1 MSGETEPGETEPG
14 ETGSGQSQPGAKV
27 LVVGGGGRE
36 HAIVWSLAKS
46 PSVVEVITAP
56 GNPGTATEPGCRNV
70 AITATDIAALVDFA
84 VAESIDLVVVG
95 PEDPLVMGLVDR
107 LADEQI
113 PAFGPSAAA
122 AQLEGS
128 KSHCKDFLLRNGI
141 PTGRSQSFTDSA
153 PALAYLADLVVP
165 PVVKADGL
173 AAGKGVIVAETHEEA
188 AMAVREI
195 LDDGRFGAAGAELL
209 LEERLHGPEVS
220 ILAFCD
226 GDQFH
231 IMPAAQDHKRL
242 LVGDAGPNTGGMGAF
257 YPSPVADAELLDE
270 IGRTVL
276 APSLAA
282 LAAEGR
288 PYRGVLYAGMM
299 LTAEG
304 PKVIE
309 YNCRFGDPET
319 EVVLPLLESDLYEVF
334 MACATG
340 SLDDV
345 DIEWS
350 PDAAVT
356 VVMASAGYPVSSSEP
371 TPISGL
377 GDAMEA
383 DCIVFHAGTAVRDDE
398 IVTAGGRVLTVT
410 ARRETLTD
418 AADAAHHGVSLI
430 SFDGVQHRADIA
442 RATAEVRS

>member
-1 MSGETEPGETEPG
+1 MSGETEPRAAD
-14 ETGSGQSQPGAKV
+14 SGATV

-36 HAIVWSLAKS
+36 HAIVWALAKS
-46 PSVVEVITAP
+46 PSVATVITAP
-56 GNPGTATEPGCRNV
+56 GNPGTAAEPGCRNV
-70 AITATDIAALVDFA
+70 AIRATDVAGLVEFA
-84 VAESIDLVVVG
+84 VAENVDLVVVG

-107 LADEQI
+107 LAERGI
-113 PAFGPSAAA
+113 AAFGPSAAA

-128 KSHCKDFLLRNGI
+128 KSHCKDFLLRNEI

-188 AMAVREI
+188 AVAIREI
-195 LDDGRFGAAGAELL
+195 LDDGRFGDAGTELL

-226 GDQFH
+226 GVRFH
-231 IMPAAQDHKRL
+231 VMPAAQDHKRL
-242 LVGDAGPNTGGMGAF
+242 LVGDEGPNTGGMGAF
-257 YPSPVADAELLDE
+257 YPSPIADAELLDE

-282 LAAEGR
+282 LTAEGR

-299 LTAEG
+299 LTSEG

-319 EVVLPLLESDLYEVF
+319 EVVLPLLESDVYEIF

-345 DIEWS
+345 QIEWS
-350 PDAAVT
+350 TDAAVT
-356 VVMASAGYPVSSSEP
+356 VVMASAGYPVSGSDP
-371 TPISGL
+371 APIVGI
-377 GDAMEA
+377 DEAPEA
-383 DCIVFHAGTAVRDDE
+383 DCLVFHAGTAIRDEE
-398 IVTAGGRVLTVT
+398 IVTSGGRVLAVT
-410 ARRETLTD
+410 ARRSTLIE

-430 SFDGVQHRADIA
+430 SFDGAQHRADIA